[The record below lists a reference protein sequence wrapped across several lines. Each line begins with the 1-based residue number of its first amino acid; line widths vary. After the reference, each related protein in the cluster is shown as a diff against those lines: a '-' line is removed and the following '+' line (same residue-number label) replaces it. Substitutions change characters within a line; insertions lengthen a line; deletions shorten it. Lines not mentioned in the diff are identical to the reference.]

1 MPHNDDTMTSKYE
14 TYGDYLLEND
24 FFEIA
29 LQERQRLEIERQQSA
44 HNRPLTEEDLAQAE
58 SHGYS
63 KGLAEGRQQA
73 EEDLN
78 RQLEQHISGLLN
90 NFAQIDRHA
99 AALQQHVLVSAT
111 TLLDGM
117 LTTLL
122 ADARTH
128 YAPEL
133 LEKTLADA
141 LAQVTTQPRL
151 MVSVHPAT
159 FTYLQETLLPNP
171 AFAAYR
177 DRLAVQA
184 DDNMALG
191 DCRIDWDTG
200 GIKAELDHVLA
211 QFRTQL
217 HAASATPAAPLVP
230 LEEDAP
236 SAAETP
242 AAMASD
248 AAQED
253 APPEQ
258 VAAAGAEDAPEAED
272 AAPQPES
279 DAADEPEELTT

>member
-1 MPHNDDTMTSKYE
+1 MPHNDDQMTSKYE

-78 RQLEQHISGLLN
+78 RKLEQHISVLQN
-90 NFAQIDRHA
+90 HFAQIDRHA
-99 AALQQHVLVSAT
+99 ASLQQHVLASAAV
-111 TLLDGM
+111 LLDGM

-133 LEKTLADA
+133 LTKTLADA

-159 FTYLQETLLPNP
+159 SAYLQETLLPNP
-171 AFAAYR
+171 AFAPYR
-177 DRLAVQA
+177 DRITVQTA
-184 DDNMALG
+184 DNMALG
-191 DCRIDWDTG
+191 DCRIDWDSG
-200 GIKAELDHVLA
+200 GIKAELDHVLS
-211 QFRTQL
+211 QFRAQL
-217 HAASATPAAPLVP
+217 HAASGTPADPIVALETEAPAP
-230 LEEDAP
+230 ETPTEERTEEHVEA
-236 SAAETP
+236 AAEH
-242 AAMASD
+242 
-248 AAQED
+248 
-253 APPEQ
+253 
-258 VAAAGAEDAPEAED
+258 APEAED
-272 AAPQPES
+272 DTAPLESAEEATPE
-279 DAADEPEELTT
+279 DLTPEDSQA